1 MLALQNTRL
10 AVNMQLVI
18 DLCFWTSTD
27 QLVGYTTA
35 RKTSPLEILEK
46 SFDRVP
52 TFYNGQT
59 VLVDPITRQNLPFAN
74 EVHCFGGYKKKNI
87 FFVR

>member
-1 MLALQNTRL
+1 MILAPQNTRL

-35 RKTSPLEILEK
+35 RKTSPHEFLEK
-46 SFDRVP
+46 CFDRVP

-59 VLVDPITRQNLPFAN
+59 MFVEPITRPNFPFAN
-74 EVHCFGGYKKKNI
+74 EVHCFGGYKKKP
-87 FFVR
+87 FFC